1 MMDDTGSRAEH
12 PGSDCPSHHRHNTEH
27 LETHKRWNLEV
38 AVLALCNK
46 GSIFNFKKQ
55 KKPRESRTGL
65 FRDCSEGIVKSYYLV
80 VTEFVC
86 GRMEKIWKQW

>member
-46 GSIFNFKKQ
+46 GSIFNFS
-55 KKPRESRTGL
+55 P
-65 FRDCSEGIVKSYYLV
+65 V
-80 VTEFVC
+80 
-86 GRMEKIWKQW
+86 